1 MTLNKTKIIG
11 LTGGIATGKST
22 VTKYLLEKGF
32 IVIDAD
38 IVAREVVEVNK
49 PAYNDIVKEFGED
62 VLNQDLTINR
72 VKLGSIIFNNKDS
85 RMKLNSIVHPRV
97 TDEMLEKINELSFYN
112 NILFVDIPLLIENR
126 ENLENNGLKFDSI
139 WLVYTTE
146 EQQLER
152 LMKRDN
158 INKESAYSRITAQIS
173 IDKKIKNADVIIYNT
188 RNESDLIEELDC
200 LIDSLEK

>member
-32 IVIDAD
+32 VVIDAD
-38 IVAREVVEVNK
+38 KVAREVVEINK
-49 PAYNDIVKEFGED
+49 SAYNDIVKEFGEN

-72 VKLGSIIFNNKDS
+72 VKLGSIIFNNEDS

-97 TDEMLEKINELSFYN
+97 TDEMLNKINEFSFHN

-126 ENLENNGLKFDSI
+126 DNLENNGLKFDSI
-139 WLVYTTE
+139 WLVYATE
-146 EQQLER
+146 KQQLER

-158 INKESAYSRITAQIS
+158 INKESAYSRMKAQLS
-173 IDKKIKNADVIIYNT
+173 IDKKIKNADVIICNT
-188 RNESDLIEELDC
+188 GNKSDLIEKLDC
-200 LIDSLEK
+200 LIDSFEK